1 MYVMNAR
8 YMKKSGSSKFCRFE
22 IRTAT
27 RERTKVDVKTN
38 MATFV
43 RMSSSL
49 VMGVFGRG
57 LPDDMFMPSKSNV

>member
-1 MYVMNAR
+1 
-8 YMKKSGSSKFCRFE
+8 
-22 IRTAT
+22 
-27 RERTKVDVKTN
+27 

-57 LPDDMFMPSKSNV
+57 LPDDMFMPSKSKV